1 MNVFRTPT
9 MTLADDGLRVE
20 SGPARSGSSGD
31 GTNSFPN
38 GRFFYSDLHAR
49 RQRAINDAI
58 YVQPLEDDPGGWRE
72 PIASAEEK
80 KQTQLEALRV
90 RLVQAQRIQ
99 REHELLYDRQAHVRE
114 RLERAQHQSLGDP
127 RPGSRLERAR
137 VVAYHDLTGEWRRPV
152 CLVARQQQS
161 RERPRTRSPPIRAR
175 TYVSASTVVMSRP
188 ERESSTPLE
197 ADTNEENPIPN
208 QNLQLAPRRDRRKVV
223 LVPWRARTYH

>member
-1 MNVFRTPT
+1 
-9 MTLADDGLRVE
+9 MTLADDGLSVE

-99 REHELLYDRQAHVRE
+99 REHELLYDRQACVRG
-114 RLERAQHQSLGDP
+114 RLERARHQSRGDP
-127 RPGSRLERAR
+127 HPGSRLERAR
-137 VVAYHDLTGEWRRPV
+137 VVAYHDLTGEWRKRV
-152 CLVARQQQS
+152 CLVARQQKP
-161 RERPRTRSPPIRAR
+161 RERSRSRSPPIRAR
-175 TYVSASTVVMSRP
+175 TYVSANTVAMARA
-188 ERESSTPLE
+188 ERES

-208 QNLQLAPRRDRRKVV
+208 QNLQLAPKAV
-223 LVPWRARTYH
+223 LVPWRTRRYY

>member
-1 MNVFRTPT
+1 
-9 MTLADDGLRVE
+9 MTLADDGLSVE

-114 RLERAQHQSLGDP
+114 RLERARHQSLGDP
-127 RPGSRLERAR
+127 RSGSRLERAR

-161 RERPRTRSPPIRAR
+161 SGRSRTRSPLARAR
-175 TYVSASTVVMSRP
+175 TYDSASAVAESRA
-188 ERESSTPLE
+188 ERESSTPVE
-197 ADTNEENPIPN
+197 ADANEESPIPN
-208 QNLQLAPRRDRRKVV
+208 QNLRLAPRRDRRKVV